1 MAISITQEP
10 SDYNLVVQPNVWTIG
25 GLTTEDGYYIEVKDY
40 LTAAPI
46 ATIKQPANPA
56 GVAHFDVSRILQAQ
70 LHTSFYETTTKV
82 APTPGEVYNYYIYYG
97 TYTNNITSFVGGSGT
112 KVVLNGYDNWRNL
125 NWNDTPFNP
134 SPDHVACPD
143 AGFNAEYPSEYS
155 FLTNFPADAYK
166 LRSSSYHT
174 LGFFNRIANWDSYD
188 DWELNVQP
196 AYARIKFFDKDANL
210 IQTVIYSISEDNG
223 LGPKLAFDSTGPIAG
238 GGEFYTNPQIVG
250 QIGAGPQNLKDAG
263 YWPQEAF
270 ATWNTIIQT
279 WGNYAVIWNEPVLTT
294 AVIDNYT
301 VEILSLNQCYFDVE
315 GAPIDNAATT
325 LEPYLGDVIY
335 TFNFQVADPCSQ
347 FEPITVSFLNQYG
360 VKDYYTFDRRN
371 TYNVNSKRQEYYKS
385 NNTWSEANFAIN
397 PYDGGA
403 TTFSSQIQTNIT
415 LSTDW
420 MNDDVSQWL
429 EELYT
434 SPSVQLYINGS
445 WEPCVIT
452 SNNYEQKTY
461 SRNRMFQHILTVK
474 YANNKQVQRG

>member
-1 MAISITQEP
+1 MAISITQQP

-25 GLTTEDGYYIEVKDY
+25 GITVESGYALIVRDY
-40 LTAAPI
+40 LSGLAI

-56 GVAHFDVSRILQAQ
+56 GVAHFDVSRILQSQ
-70 LHTSFYETTTKV
+70 MSTSFYETTTNV
-82 APTPGEVYNYYIYYG
+82 APTPGEVYTYYVSYG
-97 TYTNNITSFVGGSGT
+97 TYTNNIITETGDSIGQ

-134 SPDHVACPD
+134 SPDLVVCEFAD
-143 AGFNAEYPSEYS
+143 YNAEYTSEYS

-174 LGFFNRIANWDSYD
+174 LGFFNRIANWEESPN
-188 DWELNVQP
+188 WELNMQP
-196 AYARIKFFDKDANL
+196 AYVRIKFFDIATNL
-210 IQTVIYSISEDNG
+210 IQTVIYSISADNG
-223 LGPKLAFDSTGPIAG
+223 LGPKLTYQDYGPIPT
-238 GGEFYTNPQIVG
+238 YTNSEIVG
-250 QIGAGPQNLKDAG
+250 QVGAGPQNLKDAG
-263 YWPQEAF
+263 YWPSV
-270 ATWNTIIQT
+270 TGSIWNLVVQT
-279 WGNYAVIWNEPVLTT
+279 WGNYAVIWNAAST
-294 AVIDNYT
+294 AVIVDNYT
-301 VEILSLNQCYFDVE
+301 VEILSLNQCYWDVE
-315 GAPIDNAATT
+315 GAPADEAADT

-335 TFNFQVADPCSQ
+335 SFNFQVADPCSQ

-360 VKDYYTFDRRN
+360 VRDYYTFDRRN
-371 TYNVNSKRQEYYKS
+371 TYNVNTNRQEYYKT

-397 PYDGGA
+397 QHDGGA
-403 TTFSSQIQTNIT
+403 TTFSSQIQTNIV

-420 MNDDVSQWL
+420 MDDNVSQWL

-434 SPSVQLYINGS
+434 SPSVQLYIDGN

-474 YANNKQVQRG
+474 YANNKRVQLG